1 MFKNIHINKGPN
13 VTNSVACMIAIFF
26 IGSMLL
32 FSTFLSQG
40 VFADSMSE
48 RMKIRE
54 ELSGVSSDDQNIMSA
69 SAAKGDSPN
78 GNCARGACHIGPPG
92 PRGPAGP
99 AGPQGEQGIQGPAGP
114 TGATGPAGPRG
125 ETGPQGPKGD
135 IGPQG
140 PPGLTPGPWIYLTF
154 DSCSGTNGNHDVTC
168 NVHDET
174 GITHLTCTVTNPAIS
189 GGDNVGNCT
198 TNNNKHLLCTIA
210 PQPGVFGCNLQS

>member
-1 MFKNIHINKGPN
+1 MSKNIHINNGPN

-26 IGSMLL
+26 IGSILL

-69 SAAKGDSPN
+69 SASEHDSPN

-92 PRGPAGP
+92 AARTSGTSGTAGV
-99 AGPQGEQGIQGPAGP
+99 QGIEDRRDQQVQ
-114 TGATGPAGPRG
+114 RDQLDHG
-125 ETGPQGPKGD
+125 EKLDLKARKAILVHKGLL
-135 IGPQG
+135 
-140 PPGLTPGPWIYLTF
+140 GLTPGPWIYLTF

-174 GITHLTCTVTNPAIS
+174 GITHLTCTVANPAIS